1 MIYLIVFIYYGLIC
15 CTVFLIFLNSGITL
29 RLSTQHQKNN
39 FINAKGSN
47 WLNKITIGLLNPF
60 FSKIGFL
67 AGKFIGKKVQKK
79 YSDCLDNLILGNNFK
94 IDSNI
99 FIGYKVISSF
109 ISFIA
114 VMFVVKNPYFLFF
127 TGGGAAAAGF
137 FIPDLFLKRYLLK
150 ISEDFNNDM
159 PYVIDLLYISAL
171 SGQNIYNSIKIIT
184 EKYRGNICE
193 ELKRFLK
200 DIDFGIGK
208 TAAYNN
214 AVSRNTTED
223 FKNLLFMLIQ
233 AERYGSSISEVL
245 KQKSKYIRFEIN
257 QKYERSSR
265 RVSIILLFPLVFL
278 ILPAFV
284 LLVGGPLVFS
294 IGGSFLLF

>member
-1 MIYLIVFIYYGLIC
+1 MLYFIIFTYYGFICAGIFFLSLNSRKYLRMNALEGRINFNLIQNLKR
-15 CTVFLIFLNSGITL
+15 FENSFLNS
-29 RLSTQHQKNN
+29 
-39 FINAKGSN
+39 
-47 WLNKITIGLLNPF
+47 F
-60 FSKIGFL
+60 FSKIGAFI
-67 AGKFIGKKVQKK
+67 GRFIGKNLKKK
-79 YSDCLDNLILGNNFK
+79 YSDYLNNSIINNNFK
-94 IDSNI
+94 ITLNT
-99 FIGYKVISSF
+99 FIGYKGIFSVIAFFASIF
-109 ISFIA
+109 ISKNAYFSFFAGIA
-114 VMFVVKNPYFLFF
+114 A
-127 TGGGAAAAGF
+127 GAIGF

-184 EKYRGNICE
+184 EKYRGNICK

-208 TAAYNN
+208 TAAYSNV
-214 AVSRNTTED
+214 VSRNTTED

-233 AERYGSSISEVL
+233 AEKYGASISEVL

-257 QKYERSSR
+257 QKYEIRSR
-265 RVSIILLFPLVFL
+265 RISIILLFPLVFL

-294 IGGSFLLF
+294 IGGNFLFV

>member
-1 MIYLIVFIYYGLIC
+1 MIYLLIFIYYGFIC
-15 CTVFLIFLNSGITL
+15 AGIFLLFLNSWVSLEMNTL
-29 RLSTQHQKNN
+29 YEKSN
-39 FINAKGSN
+39 FIP
-47 WLNKITIGLLNPF
+47 LRNKRRLDISFLNPF
-60 FSKIGFL
+60 FSKIGSL
-67 AGKFIGKKVQKK
+67 VGKFTGKKLQKR
-79 YSDCLDNLILGNNFK
+79 YSYHLRNLIFSNNLK
-94 IDSNI
+94 ITPDT
-99 FIGYKVISSF
+99 FIGYKLLSS
-109 ISFIA
+109 IA
-114 VMFVVKNPYFLFF
+114 VFF
-127 TGGGAAAAGF
+127 TVIFVLKNTYFSFFAAAAAAAACF
-137 FIPDLFLKRYLLK
+137 FIPDLLLKRYVLK

-184 EKYRGNICE
+184 EKYKGNICE

-208 TAAYNN
+208 TAAYSN
-214 AVSRNTTED
+214 AASRNTTES

-233 AERYGSSISEVL
+233 AEKYGSSISEVL

-257 QKYERSSR
+257 QKYEIRSR
-265 RVSIILLFPLVFL
+265 RISILLLFPLVFL

-294 IGGSFLLF
+294 IGGSFLFF